1 MVWRRK
7 VDYATKVQRCG
18 DGFEENWVDG
28 YIAYV
33 VVIFCSG
40 GFVGSNL

>member
-1 MVWRRK
+1 M
-7 VDYATKVQRCG
+7 
-18 DGFEENWVDG
+18 GFEENWLDG